1 MKLSR
6 SQKVRMISLLIIIIL
21 LFLYYVSYILGIQQT
36 IEIEPSEKYY
46 VDGTDF
52 TPLVDLAKT
61 AANAMLLIL
70 GTGLSLVIM
79 AVICILSLLAWRF
92 ITIQEDS
99 VIAQSELFITKVMLI
114 TFALSIL
121 IAGLTVIGSSFL
133 PAILAHMLV
142 SSVLCIVFAYLPLKK
157 AYTRQLKESP

>member
-1 MKLSR
+1 MKLSKE
-6 SQKVRMISLLIIIIL
+6 QKTRMISLLIIIIL
-21 LFLYYVSYILGIQQT
+21 LFLYYISYILGIQQT
-36 IEIEPSEKYY
+36 SEIGSSEKYY

-52 TPLVDLAKT
+52 TPLVDLAKA

-114 TFALSIL
+114 TFALSTL
-121 IAGLTVIGSSFL
+121 ISGLTVIGPSFL

-142 SSVLCIVFAYLPLKK
+142 SFVLCIIFAYFPLKK
-157 AYTRQLKESP
+157 AYTNQLMESP